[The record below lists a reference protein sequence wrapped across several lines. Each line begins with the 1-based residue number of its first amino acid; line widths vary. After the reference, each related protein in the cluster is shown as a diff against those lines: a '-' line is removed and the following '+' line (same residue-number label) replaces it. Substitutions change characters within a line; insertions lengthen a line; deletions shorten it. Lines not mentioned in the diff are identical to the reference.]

1 VSTPRYHPPV
11 LSRAAIVVASL
22 ASASACAKKSDA
34 PPAPALYVEG
44 ASCALYACN
53 PGLVCTRTSKRCAK
67 PEDAEVLKDRAAE
80 RERER
85 SFLEQSGV
93 AVAPP
98 PAEAPVPQPPPTAE
112 PPAAPTS
119 PSGVAATSGAV
130 RIVRVANK
138 NVGAWVMAACRADE
152 RLVSGGCKLDDP
164 NRVMPVD
171 SYPSSDSPADT
182 IGGRWNCG
190 KKDLAVDLPLE
201 AFALCQRL

>member
-1 VSTPRYHPPV
+1 M
-11 LSRAAIVVASL
+11 L
-22 ASASACAKKSDA
+22 ASAARTLAILASLSCAAACKKKDDIA
-34 PPAPALYVEG
+34 PAPPALYVEG

-67 PEDAEVLKDRAAE
+67 PDDPEVLKERAAE
-80 RERER
+80 RDRER

-93 AVAPP
+93 EVAPP
-98 PAEAPVPQPPPTAE
+98 PAEAPVPQPPPAIE
-112 PPAAPTS
+112 APVLSPPAS
-119 PSGVAATSGAV
+119 PNGAAAASGAI

-138 NVGAWVMAACRADE
+138 NVGAWVIAACRADE

-164 NRVMPVD
+164 SRLMSLD
-171 SYPSSDSPADT
+171 SYPSSESGADT

-190 KKDLAVDLPLE
+190 KKELAVDLPLE